1 MIRSMTGFGVATAE
15 VDSAR
20 CTVEVRS
27 VNGRFFKSTLRL
39 PEELE
44 QLEAELEALLMRRLT
59 RGSVTVTVRWVE
71 TSSRN
76 VATINT
82 EAVRAYAEQLKA
94 ALPSGLVAELRIADL
109 LQLPGVVADDRATVL
124 ADRARPL
131 VLRLAGEA
139 CDALLLM
146 REREGAALRQLLE
159 EFGDQIEQRLDA
171 VRQRAPQVLH
181 LYQER
186 LRQRVNGLLK
196 DVGATISE
204 AELVKEVAIYA
215 ERSDVAEEIAR
226 LSGHLEQYR
235 GIIEPSNPQPGGRTL
250 DFLAQE
256 MLREAN
262 TIASKSA
269 DVEISRRIVE
279 IKTAIDRIK
288 EQCQNAE

>member
-15 VDSAR
+15 VDGAR
-20 CTVEVRS
+20 CSVEIRS
-27 VNGRFFKSTLRL
+27 VNSRFFKSALRL
-39 PEELE
+39 PAELE
-44 QLEAELEALLMRRLT
+44 QLEPELESVLMRRLT

-71 TSSRN
+71 SASRT
-76 VATINT
+76 VASINT
-82 EAVRAYAEQLKA
+82 A
-94 ALPSGLVAELRIADL
+94 ALQEYAHRLRLALPPGMNGDLRVADL
-109 LQLPGVVADDRATVL
+109 LALPGVVSDDRAT
-124 ADRARPL
+124 AIAERARTL
-131 VLRLAGEA
+131 VIRLAGEA
-139 CDALLLM
+139 CDALMTM

-159 EFGDQIEQRLDA
+159 EFGEQIESRLGA
-171 VRQRAPQVLH
+171 VRERAPQVVAQ
-181 LYQER
+181 YQDR
-186 LRQRVNGLLK
+186 LRQRVNALLK

-226 LSGHLEQYR
+226 LGGHLEQYR
-235 GIIEPSNPQPGGRTL
+235 TIIEPNNPQPAGRAL

-288 EQCQNAE
+288 EQSQNAE

>member
-15 VDSAR
+15 VEGAR
-20 CTVEVRS
+20 CSVEIRS
-27 VNGRFFKSTLRL
+27 VNSRFFKSALRL
-39 PEELE
+39 PAELE
-44 QLEAELEALLMRRLT
+44 QLEPELESVLMRRLT

-71 TSSRN
+71 GASRV
-76 VATINT
+76 VASINT
-82 EAVRAYAEQLKA
+82 A
-94 ALPSGLVAELRIADL
+94 ALQEYAHRLRLALPPGMNGDLRVADL
-109 LQLPGVVADDRATVL
+109 LALPGVVSDDRAT
-124 ADRARPL
+124 AIAERARSL
-131 VLRLAGEA
+131 VIRLAGEA
-139 CDALLLM
+139 CDALMTM

-159 EFGDQIEQRLDA
+159 EFGEQIESRLDA
-171 VRQRAPQVLH
+171 VRQRAPQVVEQ
-181 LYQER
+181 YQDR

-226 LSGHLEQYR
+226 LGGHLEQYR
-235 GIIEPSNPQPGGRTL
+235 TIIEPNNPQPAGRAL

-288 EQCQNAE
+288 EQSQNAE